1 MLNLE
6 MRQRLFRIA
15 VAALLSAVAVPAAA
29 QDWSRPDPTLE
40 PWRDARLRIGP
51 LFFNPNFQIKDLGVD
66 QNVFND
72 VPGAER
78 RDLTGTLS
86 MTSQAGLQIR
96 RLLVTAQ
103 QNNSYIWFRTYTSER
118 SVDGAL
124 KVVGELRLG
133 VLRPWAAIE
142 RAESHARGFEI
153 DARAGREMPAWE
165 AGSDIQFGWRLGATG
180 VYRKRS
186 QRYAEGERFEG
197 VELGDVLNHKAEEFR
212 GYGRLQLTDFT
223 SAIGGVDYARKRFT
237 TAAVRDSDD
246 VYYFGGLEST
256 AESRLGLNLKIGWM
270 EQRHKD
276 PAVQGF
282 SGVVAS
288 GSTTFVVAD
297 IMQLR
302 FAADRRIGLSYLEQ
316 YPYYIEE
323 GGDAR
328 TTIRFMPQFDLR
340 FDAQLRWLSYRN
352 TVAGTED
359 PRQDRSL
366 VLGGEFGYF
375 LGGTS
380 GTRVGIRYEYAERT
394 SPVALRN
401 YKRSRFYSQFSLSF

>member
-1 MLNLE
+1 MK
-6 MRQRLFRIA
+6 QRLVKIA
-15 VAALLSAVAVPAAA
+15 VAALFLALATPAAA
-29 QDWSRPDPTLE
+29 QDWSRPDPTAE

-51 LFFNPNFQIKDLGVD
+51 LFFNPNFQIRDLGLD

-96 RLLVTAQ
+96 RLLVTAV

-124 KVVGELRLG
+124 RVIGELRLG
-133 VLRPWAAIE
+133 ALRPWAAIE
-142 RAESHARGFEI
+142 RSKSHSRSIEV
-153 DARAGREMPAWE
+153 DARAGREAPAWE
-165 AGSDIQFGWRLGATG
+165 VGSDIQFGWRLGATG

-186 QRYAEGERFEG
+186 LRYAEGEQFDAI
-197 VELGDVLNHKAEEFR
+197 ELGGVLDHKAEEFR

-223 SAIGGVDYARKRFT
+223 SAIGGVDYARKRFR
-237 TAAVRDSDD
+237 TALERDSDD
-246 VYYFGGLEST
+246 VYYYAGLESS
-256 AESRLGLNLKIGWM
+256 AESRLGLNLKIGWA

-276 PAVQGF
+276 PTVQGF
-282 SGVVAS
+282 SGVIGSAS
-288 GSTTFVVAD
+288 TAFVVAD
-297 IMQLR
+297 VMQLR
-302 FAADRRIGLSYLEQ
+302 FSGDRRLGLSYLEQ
-316 YPYYIEE
+316 YPYYVEE
-323 GGDAR
+323 GGEAR

-352 TVAGTED
+352 TVTGVED
-359 PRQDRSL
+359 PRQDKSL

-394 SPVALRN
+394 SPVALKN

>member
-1 MLNLE
+1 MN
-6 MRQRLFRIA
+6 QRLVRIALAVLFVA
-15 VAALLSAVAVPAAA
+15 VAAPATA
-29 QDWSRPDPTLE
+29 QDWTRPDPLAE

-96 RLLVTAQ
+96 RFLVTAQ

-118 SVDGAL
+118 SVDGSL

-142 RAESHARGFEI
+142 RAKSHSRGYEV
-153 DARAGREMPAWE
+153 DARAGRETPAWE
-165 AGSDIQFGWRLGATG
+165 VGSDIQFGWRIGATG

-186 QRYAEGERFEG
+186 LRFAEGERFDD
-197 VELGDVLNHKAEEFR
+197 VDLGAVLDHKAEEMR

-223 SAIGGVDYARKRFT
+223 SAIAGVDYSRRRFT
-237 TAAVRDSDD
+237 TALQRDSDD
-246 VYYFGGLEST
+246 IYYYAGLEST
-256 AESRLGLNLKIGWM
+256 AESRLRLNLKIGWM

-276 PAVQGF
+276 PTVKGF
-282 SGVVAS
+282 KGLIA
-288 GSTTFVVAD
+288 GAGTTFVVGD
-297 IMQLR
+297 IMQLA
-302 FAADRRIGLSYLEQ
+302 FSGDRRVGSSYLEE
-316 YPYYIEE
+316 YPFYVEE
-323 GGDAR
+323 GGEAR
-328 TTIRFMPQFDLR
+328 TTIRFLPQFDLR
-340 FDAQLRWLSYRN
+340 FDAQLRRLSYRN
-352 TVAGTED
+352 TVTGAED
-359 PRQDRSL
+359 PRRDRTM

-375 LGGTS
+375 LGGTA

-394 SPVALRN
+394 SPVALKN

>member
-1 MLNLE
+1 MT
-6 MRQRLFRIA
+6 QRLFRIA
-15 VAALLSAVAVPAAA
+15 AVALLTVVAAPAAA
-29 QDWSRPDPTLE
+29 QDWSRPDPKAE

-51 LFFNPNFQIKDLGVD
+51 LFFNPTFQIKDLGVD

-86 MTSQAGLQIR
+86 MTSQAGLQVR

-118 SVDGAL
+118 SVDGSL

-133 VLRPWAAIE
+133 ALRPWAAIE
-142 RAESHARGFEI
+142 RSESHARGFEI
-153 DARAGREMPAWE
+153 DARAGRQAPAWE
-165 AGSDIQFGWRLGATG
+165 FGSDIQFGWRIGATG
-180 VYRKRS
+180 AYRKRS
-186 QRYAEGERFEG
+186 QRYAEGERFED
-197 VELGDVLNHKAEEFR
+197 VELREVLDYEGEEFR
-212 GYGRLQLTDFT
+212 GHGRLQLTDFT
-223 SAIGGVDYARKRFT
+223 SAVGGVDYFRMRFDR
-237 TAAVRDSDD
+237 AAIRNSDD
-246 VYYFGGLEST
+246 VYYFAGLEST

-297 IMQLR
+297 VMQLR
-302 FAADRRIGLSYLEQ
+302 FGADRRIGLSYLER
-316 YPYYIEE
+316 YPYYIEA

-352 TVAGTED
+352 TVTGTED

-380 GTRVGIRYEYAERT
+380 GSRVGIRYEYAERT
-394 SPVALRN
+394 SPVALKK